1 MKGHLMSTIVSEAGS
16 AAPQTARPDAR
27 RTADAGYAIWAEAL
41 VRQFGEVRAVDEVD
55 LRIPAGEIYGF
66 LGPNGAGKS
75 TTVRMLCTL
84 LTPTGGRAL
93 VAGYGVATQPGPDR
107 SRPPGGGTRPQADR
121 YRATASPGSPLWP
134 VAPRCKSP
142 GRRAV

>member
-27 RTADAGYAIWAEAL
+27 RTADAGYAIWAEGL
-41 VRQFGEVRAVDEVD
+41 VRHFGRVRAVDEVD
-55 LRIPAGEIYGF
+55 IRIPAGEIYGF

-84 LTPTGGRAL
+84 LAPTGGRAL
-93 VAGYGVATQPGPDR
+93 VAGYDVATQPGQVRLRIGVALQDAALDPR
-107 SRPPGGGTRPQADR
+107 QTGTELLRLAGRVYALSD
-121 YRATASPGSPLWP
+121 RATA
-134 VAPRCKSP
+134 
-142 GRRAV
+142 RA